1 MRSKVV
7 LNKIIIVLTLVFF
20 FTSAFIGYSSF
31 ISYDY
36 VADNASI
43 LNDENEKSTIFIKE
57 KEKEGVTYSKLETAI
72 DDANQ
77 MISSGSERATI
88 VINPGSTVY
97 LNESRTLKSGVDLLL
112 PYSLD
117 NGDINKEG
125 NYYPCKYIYGTTYE
139 GTSQKPV
146 GDYAND
152 AEYNN
157 TTTNFSDSSASLIN
171 QNLSSTLIINNGQ
184 SLTLSNGSN
193 LTVFSQLGRPSSGI
207 SGLSSAKF
215 SQIIMM
221 PRSTIL
227 INSGGIL
234 DNRGY
239 IKEGF
244 SEDPS
249 DTNNL
254 EVTNN
259 SVIINNG
266 EIVTPF
272 VIYDYAGGNATVA
285 IYAKANECPFSSYD
299 LPQIHTKI
307 YNSFSGSIKGRADVY
322 TGAFSASAAGIIEI
336 DVSAQHNS
344 CVIDFCGADSS
355 NVYKLVNKNSY
366 LISKYSPDDYF
377 QDSNIGCYYG
387 LTKSVFSKGREADYG
402 GITTLNFYGDI
413 EMNYLSMDISTFGQ
427 TIPIS
432 TSGIYFPIP
441 FNYNLE
447 VNNGSIALK
456 NDIKFLPG
464 SSLILNNSNVTVA
477 KNIIIYDD
485 SFADTGSLAYPK
497 NESAKVMLN
506 SSNVQINNPGVLGGF
521 IETSGNSTIKNL
533 SNTLVA
539 SATDSSGGNLSTDY
553 GAHIGDFG
561 TIYLFYQFGGWGD
574 SVKKAIG
581 NVSENV
587 TTNTVSQNIRAN
599 LYSSGNI
606 QKLETKK
613 EYYSDAGA
621 DYFNEYVIPT
631 HNVALNI
638 SLHVD
643 WVAFGN
649 DSITIR
655 VNVYSDNSK
664 GTLIASKDVT
674 AANSWTSAGDASDT
688 ISLIIEEG
696 KEYYGEIVVVNEDG
710 TSVNEV
716 SVKKDSN
723 GESVLVPGTYEFNIA
738 DLTTNYNIAVSD

>member
-1 MRSKVV
+1 MRSKTV

-36 VADNASI
+36 VEDNASI

-57 KEKEGVTYSKLETAI
+57 KNGVTYSKLETAI
-72 DDANQ
+72 DDANE
-77 MISSGSERATI
+77 MIKSGSKSATI

-97 LNESRTLKSGVDLLL
+97 LNESRTLNSGVDLLL

-117 NGDINKEG
+117 NGDINKLDD
-125 NYYPCKYIYGTTYE
+125 YYPCKYIYGTTYE
-139 GTSQKPV
+139 GTSQKPE
-146 GDYAND
+146 GDYANH
-152 AEYNN
+152 AEYNS
-157 TTTNFSDSSASLIN
+157 TTTNFSDSSSSLIK
-171 QNLSSTLIINNGQ
+171 QNLSSTLIINNRQ

-221 PRSTIL
+221 PSSTIL

-244 SEDPS
+244 LKDPS
-249 DTNNL
+249 DTSNL

-355 NVYKLVNKNSY
+355 NVYKLANENSY

-377 QDSNIGCYYG
+377 HDSNIGCYYG

-402 GITTLNFYGDI
+402 GITTLDFYGNI
-413 EMNYLSMDISTFGQ
+413 ETNYLLMEISTFGQ

-432 TSGIYFPIP
+432 TSGIYFPVP
-441 FNYNLE
+441 FNYNLV
-447 VNNGSIALK
+447 VNNGSLALK

-464 SSLILNNSNVTVA
+464 SSLILNNSNATVT

-485 SFADTGSLAYPK
+485 SFADTGNLAYPK
-497 NESAKVMLN
+497 NESAKILLN
-506 SSNVQINNPGVLGGF
+506 SSNVEIINPGVMGGF
-521 IETSGNSTIKNL
+521 IETSGDSTIKNL

-539 SATDSSGGNLSTDY
+539 STTDSSGGNLSTDY

-574 SVKKAIG
+574 SVKEAIG

-606 QKLETKK
+606 QKLETNK

-631 HNVALNI
+631 YNVALNI

-664 GTLIASKDVT
+664 GRLMASKDVT
-674 AANSWTSAGDASDT
+674 AANSWGSAGDASDT

-716 SVKKDSN
+716 SVTKVSN